1 MSLSRQIS
9 NILNKYV
16 HQYKNM
22 LIAGESN
29 LNIGNSHLENLMHL
43 FDLTTFAAKE
53 MKYSIKNVFSKYKQT
68 RRNLQILN

>member
-1 MSLSRQIS
+1 
-9 NILNKYV
+9 
-16 HQYKNM
+16 M
-22 LIAGESN
+22 LTAGESN